1 MECKYTKDFE
11 QGDAYAFLAYKR
23 ETDFFEAFSVGKWI
37 QDTCD
42 ELYELIAKRTQQPT
56 YYNKINFC
64 TDGNEQNEN
73 AIPKFFN
80 KDCVNYGQVIK
91 DKEEQKVIGIHK
103 RKIIGNI
110 SFDKIAI
117 NNVDGFC
124 SKLRARAGC
133 FVRKTRNFAKKRKQI
148 KNILHITQ
156 TNHNFIE
163 SAKGTTPAMKEGLTK
178 RILSWNDI
186 FNKRLSISI

>member
-1 MECKYTKDFE
+1 MEFKYTQDFE
-11 QGDAYAFLAYKR
+11 QGDAYSFLAYKR

-42 ELYELIAKRTQQPT
+42 ELYALIAKRTQQPT
-56 YYNKINFC
+56 YYNKIFFC
-64 TDGNEQNEN
+64 TDANEQNEN

-91 DKEEQKVIGIHK
+91 DKELQKVIGTHR
-103 RKIIGNI
+103 RKVIGNMP
-110 SFDKIAI
+110 FDKIAI

-133 FVRKTRNFAKKRKQI
+133 FVRKTRNFAKKRRQI
-148 KNILHITQ
+148 RNILHITQ

-163 SAKGTTPAMKEGLTK
+163 SVNGITPAMKEGLTSK
-178 RILSWNDI
+178 VWSWNDV
-186 FNKRLSISI
+186 FNVRLSIKI